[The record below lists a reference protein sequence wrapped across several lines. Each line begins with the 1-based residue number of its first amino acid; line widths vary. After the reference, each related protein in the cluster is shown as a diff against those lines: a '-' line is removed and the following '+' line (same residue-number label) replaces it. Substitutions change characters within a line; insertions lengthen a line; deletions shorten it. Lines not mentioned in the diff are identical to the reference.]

1 MKIYTP
7 IEAAAKTSIP
17 KRTIQYKCKRDNIRK
32 KLNVYQ
38 ITDEVLK
45 KWIEEDANNPRNT
58 RAIAQ
63 DVEPGTNSTLEY
75 KQAFFLATIDK
86 YEEEAAEALSFRE
99 WSKETIK
106 DLKIKASLKAS
117 KHKERCDELE
127 EAVRGYISY
136 IEKYE
141 VEIKELKYQLED
153 FDPEAELEDYLPEI
167 EGVPLEQIEA
177 FEFQF
182 KRSGED
188 EEKKGNLLFI
198 QKGMVSIE
206 YTPEEF
212 NNVKLNLENYKLLEL
227 KIKHLDELHA
237 ANLEKAAQ
245 AEKNKDKL
253 HDSEVKNKDEV
264 HALELL
270 KSKESETHYK
280 NIYYYMRQQNS
291 KFTRMHEKFMES
303 VMLSG
308 KENMIK
314 TVKDAKN
321 TDWKKSNS

>member
-1 MKIYTP
+1 MKIYTA
-7 IEAAAKTSIP
+7 IEAAAKTSIS

-38 ITDEVLK
+38 ITDEVLD
-45 KWIEEDANNPRNT
+45 KWVEEDANSPRKSSSA
-58 RAIAQ
+58 RAIAHIPYDGTQ
-63 DVEPGTNSTLEY
+63 DEFIRDLENQLKDLKAEGSLTTG
-75 KQAFFLATIDK
+75 KQEKRIKDLEEKLKTYDALLEK
-86 YEEEAAEALSFRE
+86 YEEE
-99 WSKETIK
+99 
-106 DLKIKASLKAS
+106 
-117 KHKERCDELE
+117 LE
-127 EAVRGYISY
+127 ELDTAR
-136 IEKYE
+136 

-153 FDPEAELEDYLPEI
+153 FDPEAELKDYLPEI

-177 FEFQF
+177 FEFNF

-188 EEKKGNLLFI
+188 EVKKGNLLFI

-212 NNVKLNLENYKLLEL
+212 DNVKLNLENYKLLEL
-227 KIKHLDELHA
+227 KIKHLDELHT
-237 ANLEKAAQ
+237 ANLEKAVQ
-245 AEKNKDKL
+245 SEKNKDKL

-321 TDWKKSNS
+321 TEWKK